1 MSVSVEI
8 SPAVLTWVGQQISAK
23 TDSQISALL
32 NRWMNKEEKPTT
44 KTIRRVSQATHIPFG
59 YFFLK
64 SPPLDECDLIHCRT
78 INSTAIKTQ
87 SRDFI
92 DVYNNMLNIQNWMTE
107 YNRETLGL
115 EPLSFVGRHNE
126 NHLAMEIAVDIRQ
139 ELELHEDFF
148 MREKSSSSCFNYLR
162 NKISESGILVMKNAV
177 VGSNTHRRL
186 DIKEFRAFT
195 IIDDYAP
202 LIFINGNDTKN
213 GNFFSLAHELAH
225 IWIGSNSLFN
235 DFCFSSYVSKTEQTC
250 NAVAAE
256 ILVPLSI
263 FKDEW
268 TKLNVNSCDSV
279 DKISELAD
287 IFHCSKLVIARR
299 ALDLKFISQKTYA
312 GIQSQTRMQ
321 FENLHRNS
329 TAKFGGGSF
338 YNTLKSNWD
347 KNFILALDYST
358 KAGNTPYLDAYR
370 LTGLKSQ
377 TFQNL
382 VAQLNQGQVNVI

>member
-1 MSVSVEI
+1 MSISVEI
-8 SPAVLTWVGQQISAK
+8 SPSVLAWIGQQISAK
-23 TDSQISALL
+23 TDSQISTLL
-32 NRWMNKEEKPTT
+32 NRWISKEEKPTA

-64 SPPLDECDLIHCRT
+64 SPPLGECNLIHCRT
-78 INSTAIKTQ
+78 IDSTSIKTQ

-92 DVYNNMLNIQNWMTE
+92 DVYNSMLNVQNWMAE
-107 YNRETLGL
+107 YNRETLGW
-115 EPLSFVGRHNE
+115 EPLPFVGRYNE
-126 NHLAMEIAVDIRQ
+126 NNLPTEIAVNIRH
-139 ELELHEDFF
+139 ELELFEDFF
-148 MREKSSSSCFNYLR
+148 ILEKSSDSCFNYLR
-162 NKISESGILVMKNAV
+162 KRISESGILVMKNAV

-195 IIDDYAP
+195 IVNDYAP
-202 LIFINGNDTKN
+202 LIFINGNDAKTGKL
-213 GNFFSLAHELAH
+213 FSLTHELAH

-235 DFCFSSYVSKTEQTC
+235 DLYFNSHVSKTEQTC

-268 TKLNVNSCDSV
+268 TKLNVNSGDIV
-279 DKISELAD
+279 DRISELAD

-312 GIQSQTRMQ
+312 DIQSQTRMQ
-321 FENLHRNS
+321 FENLHLSS
-329 TAKFGGGSF
+329 TSKFGGGSF
-338 YNTLKSNWD
+338 YNNLKSNWD
-347 KNFILALDYST
+347 KNFILALDYSM
-358 KAGNTPYLDAYR
+358 KSGNTPYLDAYR

-382 VAQLNQGQVNVI
+382 VAQLD